1 MGFINQ
7 LYAVPWGKRLHR
19 YGNNTVSCLEND
31 LQMVGFPVF
40 RRVHPSVLGK
50 TAEKRGLSENE
61 RGNGQA

>member
-1 MGFINQ
+1 M
-7 LYAVPWGKRLHR
+7 LYPGV
-19 YGNNTVSCLEND
+19 NNTVSCLEND